1 MRHAQHT
8 CSWTR
13 GAADAARLLVHLV
26 EPERLVD
33 VEALQQIGRALVH
46 LGRPERDVLVARH
59 LDLASRARL
68 QRCVQLDRA
77 AAPQQLLKL
86 VDRDEPRLV
95 LVPRVEQLV
104 QLRLAHREPQL
115 LHPAPELLLLD
126 LARAVVVPLAEELDH
141 AHRLG

>member
-59 LDLASRARL
+59 LDLPRSAIL
-68 QRCVQLDRA
+68 QQSVKLNFA
-77 AAPQQLLKL
+77 ALAQ
-86 VDRDEPRLV
+86 
-95 LVPRVEQLV
+95 QLV
-104 QLRLAHREPQL
+104 QL
-115 LHPAPELLLLD
+115 LD
-126 LARAVVVPLAEELDH
+126 LDVP
-141 AHRLG
+141 